1 MCHEL
6 KITASGCLGTMGAFT
21 PAEGLSHAKTATV
34 HKNELKLLDLVSV
47 ISETAFRRVLR
58 FWVKRI
64 CVKIKTKGAFLW
76 ENPNPDSCIQKRI
89 LRFFT

>member
-1 MCHEL
+1 
-6 KITASGCLGTMGAFT
+6 MGAFT
-21 PAEGLSHAKTATV
+21 PAEGLSHEKTATV
-34 HKNELKLLDLVSV
+34 HKNELNLLDLVSV
-47 ISETAFRRVLR
+47 ISETALRTVLH

-76 ENPNPDSCIQKRI
+76 EYPNPDSCIQKRI